1 MEISKM
7 EAVCLDHHPQI
18 LLAEDDLDLRELLI
32 LGLSLA
38 GYQVTSCDNGLQ
50 LLEQLE
56 HADQYDLVISDVRM
70 PALTGL
76 EVLESQ
82 IDNPYCPP
90 FICMTAFGDETTHA
104 AAQRFGA
111 SATIDKPFDLDE
123 MIELVHSTCLRTKT
137 ENLSVRSRS

>member
-1 MEISKM
+1 M
-7 EAVCLDHHPQI
+7 EAVCLDTHPQI
-18 LLAEDDLDLRELLI
+18 LLAEDDLELRELLI
-32 LGLSLA
+32 LILSRA

-50 LLEQLE
+50 LLGQLE

-82 IDNPYCPP
+82 IDNPCCPP
-90 FICMTAFGDETTHA
+90 FICMTAFGDEATHA
-104 AAQRFGA
+104 AARRFGA

-123 MIELVHSTCLRTKT
+123 MIELVHSTCLRTRA
-137 ENLSVRSRS
+137 ENLPVRSRS

>member
-1 MEISKM
+1 M
-7 EAVCLDHHPQI
+7 EAVCLDTHPQI
-18 LLAEDDLDLRELLI
+18 LLAEDDLELRELLI
-32 LGLSLA
+32 LILSRA

-76 EVLESQ
+76 EVLECQ
-82 IDNPYCPP
+82 IDNPNCPP
-90 FICMTAFGDETTHA
+90 FICMTAFGDGETHA
-104 AAQRFGA
+104 AARRLGA

-123 MIELVHSTCLRTKT
+123 MIELVNSTYLRTRT
-137 ENLSVRSRS
+137 GNLSARSQS

>member
-1 MEISKM
+1 M
-7 EAVCLDHHPQI
+7 EAVCLDIHPQI
-18 LLAEDDLDLRELLI
+18 LLAEDDLELRELLI
-32 LGLSLA
+32 LVLSRA

-56 HADQYDLVISDVRM
+56 QAGNYDLVISDVRM

-82 IDNPYCPP
+82 IDNPRCPP
-90 FICMTAFGDETTHA
+90 FIVMTAFGDESTHA

-111 SATIDKPFDLDE
+111 TATIDKPFDLDE
-123 MIELVHSTCLRTKT
+123 MIELIHSTCLQTGQK
-137 ENLSVRSRS
+137 NLFSRSQS